1 MLEGVSFT
9 AVAFDANDPP
19 ALAAFWVGLVGGA
32 ANVDADG
39 DAFVRGGV
47 GPDLDFLRVPEG
59 KTAKNRIHLDLTV
72 PDVETAVA
80 EAMRLGATC
89 AADVYAGERWA
100 VLRDPEGN
108 EFCLLPPDATMG
120 DPTASS

>member
-1 MLEGVSFT
+1 MLNGVSFT

-19 ALAAFWVGLVGGA
+19 TLAAFWAGLVGGVA
-32 ANVDADG
+32 RVDADG

-59 KTAKNRIHLDLTV
+59 KAAKNRIHLDLTV
-72 PDVETAVA
+72 PDVAAAAA
-80 EAMRLGATC
+80 EAVRLGASR
-89 AADVYAGERWA
+89 ASDVYEGDRWV

-108 EFCLLPPDATMG
+108 EFCLLPPGATMG
-120 DPTASS
+120 SPSTS